1 MTTTSRHEIPDF
13 LGSHDS
19 SGPAVDVSE
28 ISVRFGALMAVSGL
42 SLQVRPGQITALIG
56 PNGAGKS
63 TAFNAMTGYVR
74 LLSGTVRLGELDLTR
89 MRPDRVSMH
98 GLVRSFQ
105 KKSIFP
111 AMTVRENLRVGLHRT
126 EQKSL
131 LAAMLGLPSHRR
143 SEAATAERVLAMA
156 RLVGLQ
162 RDLDTPAETLAYG
175 RQRMLAVGVSLS
187 AQPRFLLLDEPTAG
201 LNGSESAEMASLLRA
216 VRDHGIGVLL
226 VEHDMKFLLNLSDH
240 VVVLNA
246 GRKIAEGT
254 PTEIQEDPAV
264 RVAYLGERHKTC

>member
-1 MTTTSRHEIPDF
+1 MTTTAVHEIPDF
-13 LGSHDS
+13 LASPDPS
-19 SGPAVDVSE
+19 DPALEVSDV
-28 ISVRFGALMAVSGL
+28 SVRFGALMAVAEV
-42 SLQVRPGQITALIG
+42 SLQVKPGRITALIG

-74 LLSGTVRLGELDLTR
+74 LQGGTVRLGDLDLTG

-98 GLVRSFQ
+98 GVVRSFQ

-143 SEAATAERVLAMA
+143 SEAETAERIRAMA

-162 RDLDTPAETLAYG
+162 RELDTSAETLPYG

-187 AQPRFLLLDEPTAG
+187 AHPRFLLLDEPTAG
-201 LNGSESAEMASLLRA
+201 LNSSESVEMASLLRA

-246 GRKIAEGT
+246 GRKISEGT
-254 PTEIQEDPAV
+254 PAEIQADPAV
-264 RVAYLGERHKTC
+264 RVAYLGERHKAC

>member
-1 MTTTSRHEIPDF
+1 MTTTPLHEIPAF
-13 LGSHDS
+13 LSSPDP
-19 SGPAVDVSE
+19 SGPALEASG
-28 ISVRFGALMAVSGL
+28 ISVRFGALMAVSDV
-42 SLQVRPGQITALIG
+42 SLEVQPGRITALIG

-63 TAFNAMTGYVR
+63 TAFNAMTGYVK
-74 LLSGTVRLGELDLTR
+74 LASGTVRVGDLDLTR
-89 MRPDRVSMH
+89 MRPDRVCMH
-98 GLVRSFQ
+98 GVVRSFQ

-126 EQKSL
+126 EEKSL
-131 LAAMLGLPSHRR
+131 LAAMLGLPAHRR
-143 SEAATAERVLAMA
+143 SEAQMAERVRAMA
-156 RLVGLQ
+156 RLTGLH
-162 RDLDTPAETLAYG
+162 RELDTPAETLAYG
-175 RQRMLAVGVSLS
+175 RQRMLAVGVSLC

-201 LNGSESAEMASLLRA
+201 LNSSESAEMASLLRA

-254 PTEIQEDPAV
+254 PTEIQENPDV
-264 RVAYLGERHKTC
+264 QVAYLGERHKTC

>member
-1 MTTTSRHEIPDF
+1 MSTMPLHQMPDF
-13 LGSHDS
+13 LDS
-19 SGPAVDVSE
+19 QDPSGPALDVSGV
-28 ISVRFGALMAVSGL
+28 SVRFGALMAISEVSL
-42 SLQVRPGQITALIG
+42 RVRPGRITALIG

-63 TAFNAMTGYVR
+63 TAFNAMTGYVK
-74 LLSGTVRLGELDLTR
+74 LESGTVRLGDLDLTM
-89 MRPDRVSMH
+89 MRPDRVWMH
-98 GLVRSFQ
+98 GLVRAFQ

-126 EQKSL
+126 EPKSL
-131 LAAMLGLPSHRR
+131 LAAMLGLPAYRR
-143 SEAATAERVLAMA
+143 SEAKTADRVRAMA
-156 RLVGLQ
+156 RLIGLH
-162 RDLDTPAETLAYG
+162 RELDTPAETLAYG

-201 LNGSESAEMASLLRA
+201 LNSLESAEMASLLKA
-216 VRDHGIGVLL
+216 VCDHGIGVLL

-254 PTEIQEDPAV
+254 PTEIQENPDV
-264 RVAYLGERHKTC
+264 RVAYLGARHKTC

>member
-1 MTTTSRHEIPDF
+1 MTTALNEMPAFLPSRDP
-13 LGSHDS
+13 
-19 SGPAVDVSE
+19 SGPAIEAKDM
-28 ISVRFGALMAVSGL
+28 SVRFGALMAVSEV
-42 SLQVRPGQITALIG
+42 SLEVRPGRITALIG

-63 TAFNAMTGYVR
+63 TAFNAMTGFVR
-74 LLSGTVRLGELDLTR
+74 LQSGTVRVGDLDLTR

-98 GLVRSFQ
+98 GVVRSFQ
-105 KKSIFP
+105 RKSIFP

-126 EQKSL
+126 EHKSL
-131 LAAMLGLPSHRR
+131 LATMLGLPVHRR
-143 SEAATAERVLAMA
+143 SEAQTAERVQGMA

-162 RDLDTPAETLAYG
+162 ADLDTPAENLAYG
-175 RQRMLAVGVSLS
+175 RQRMLAVGVCLS

-201 LNGSESAEMASLLRA
+201 LNSAESAEMARLLRA

-254 PTEIQEDPAV
+254 PAEVQENPDV
-264 RVAYLGERHKTC
+264 RVAYLGERHKKC

>member
-1 MTTTSRHEIPDF
+1 MTATTLHQLPEFLASPDR
-13 LGSHDS
+13 SD
-19 SGPAVDVSE
+19 PALAVSDV
-28 ISVRFGALMAVSGL
+28 SVRFGALMAVAEV
-42 SLQVRPGQITALIG
+42 SLEVKPGRITALIG

-63 TAFNAMTGYVR
+63 TAFNAMTGYVK
-74 LLSGTVRLGELDLTR
+74 LQGGTVRLGDLDLTG
-89 MRPDRVSMH
+89 MRPDLVSMH
-98 GLVRSFQ
+98 GVVRSFQ

-131 LAAMLGLPSHRR
+131 VAAMLSLPSHRR
-143 SEAATAERVLAMA
+143 SEAETAERIQAMA
-156 RLVGLQ
+156 RLVGLHQ
-162 RDLDTPAETLAYG
+162 ELDTSAETLSYG

-201 LNGSESAEMASLLRA
+201 LNSSESAEMASLLRA

-240 VVVLNA
+240 VVVLSA

-254 PTEIQEDPAV
+254 PAGIQADPDV

>member
-1 MTTTSRHEIPDF
+1 MTALSRHQIPDF
-13 LGSHDS
+13 LDS
-19 SGPAVDVSE
+19 PDPSGPAVEVSD
-28 ISVRFGALMAVSGL
+28 ISVRFGALMAVSEV
-42 SLQVRPGQITALIG
+42 SLQVRPGRITALIG

-74 LLSGTVRLGELDLTR
+74 LQSGTVRLGDLDLTM

-111 AMTVRENLRVGLHRT
+111 AMTVRENLRVALHRT

-131 LAAMLGLPSHRR
+131 LAAMLGLPSHHR
-143 SEAATAERVLAMA
+143 SEARTAERIGAMA
-156 RLVGLQ
+156 RLIGLQ
-162 RDLDTPAETLAYG
+162 RELETPAETLAYG

-201 LNGSESAEMASLLRA
+201 LNSSESAEMASLLRA

-254 PTEIQEDPAV
+254 PAEIQADPAV
-264 RVAYLGERHKTC
+264 RVAYLGERHKQC

>member
-1 MTTTSRHEIPDF
+1 MTTTPRHQIPDF
-13 LGSHDS
+13 LESQDP
-19 SGPAVDVSE
+19 SGPPLEVSNV
-28 ISVRFGALMAVSGL
+28 SVRFGALMAVAEV
-42 SLQVRPGQITALIG
+42 SLTVRPGQITALIG

-74 LLSGTVRLGELDLTR
+74 LESGTVRLGELDLTM
-89 MRPDRVSMH
+89 MRPDRVSRH

-131 LAAMLGLPSHRR
+131 LAAMLGLPSHHR
-143 SEAATAERVLAMA
+143 SEQKTAERIHAIA
-156 RLVGLQ
+156 RLVGLHQ
-162 RDLDTPAETLAYG
+162 QLDIPAETLAYG

-201 LNGSESAEMASLLRA
+201 LNGAESAEMASLLRA

-254 PTEIQEDPAV
+254 PAEIQADPDV
-264 RVAYLGERHKTC
+264 RVAYLGERHKAC

>member
-1 MTTTSRHEIPDF
+1 MSPASKHVIPDC
-13 LGSHDS
+13 LDS
-19 SGPAVDVSE
+19 PDPTGPSLEMSDLSVS
-28 ISVRFGALMAVSGL
+28 FGALKAVSEV
-42 SLQVRPGQITALIG
+42 SLTVRPGQITALIG

-63 TAFNAMTGYVR
+63 TAFNAMTGYVKVE
-74 LLSGTVRLGELDLTR
+74 SGTVRLGDLDLTM
-89 MRPDRVSMH
+89 MRPDRVSGH

-111 AMTVRENLRVGLHRT
+111 GMSVSENLRVGLHRT

-143 SEAATAERVLAMA
+143 SEEQLADRVRDMA
-156 RLVGLQ
+156 RLVGL
-162 RDLDTPAETLAYG
+162 RHELDTPAETLAYG
-175 RQRMLAVGVSLS
+175 RQRMLAVGVCLC
-187 AQPRFLLLDEPTAG
+187 AQPKFLLLDEPTAG
-201 LNGSESAEMASLLRA
+201 LNSSESEQMASLLSA
-216 VRDHGIGVLL
+216 VRDHGIGILL

-254 PTEIQEDPAV
+254 PGEVQENPEV
-264 RVAYLGERHKTC
+264 RVAYLGERHKAC

>member
-1 MTTTSRHEIPDF
+1 MTSTALHQIPDF
-13 LGSHDS
+13 LASPDPS
-19 SGPAVDVSE
+19 DPPLAVSDV
-28 ISVRFGALMAVSGL
+28 SVRFGALMAVAEV
-42 SLQVRPGQITALIG
+42 SLEVKPGRITALIG

-63 TAFNAMTGYVR
+63 TAFNAMTGYVK
-74 LLSGTVRLGELDLTR
+74 LQGGTVRLGEVDLTG

-98 GLVRSFQ
+98 GVVRSFQ

-111 AMTVRENLRVGLHRT
+111 AMTVQENLRVGLHRT

-143 SEAATAERVLAMA
+143 SEAETAERIQAMA
-156 RLVGLQ
+156 RLVGLH
-162 RDLDTPAETLAYG
+162 RELDTHAETLSYG

-201 LNGSESAEMASLLRA
+201 LNSSESAEMAALLRA

-254 PTEIQEDPAV
+254 PAEIQADPDV

>member
-1 MTTTSRHEIPDF
+1 MTTTAVHDIPEF
-13 LGSHDS
+13 LASPDPS
-19 SGPAVDVSE
+19 APALEVSDL
-28 ISVRFGALMAVSGL
+28 SVRFGALMAVAEV
-42 SLQVRPGQITALIG
+42 SLQVKPGRITALIG

-63 TAFNAMTGYVR
+63 TAFNAMTGYVKLHR
-74 LLSGTVRLGELDLTR
+74 GTVRLGDLDLTG

-98 GLVRSFQ
+98 GVVRSFQ

-111 AMTVRENLRVGLHRT
+111 DMTVRENLRVGLHRT

-131 LAAMLGLPSHRR
+131 FAAMLGLPSHRR
-143 SEAATAERVLAMA
+143 SEAETAERIRAMA

-162 RDLDTPAETLAYG
+162 RELDTSAETLPYG

-201 LNGSESAEMASLLRA
+201 LNSSESVEMASLLRA

-254 PTEIQEDPAV
+254 PAEIQADPAV
-264 RVAYLGERHKTC
+264 RVAYLGERHKAC

>member
-1 MTTTSRHEIPDF
+1 MTTTAVHEIPEF
-13 LGSHDS
+13 LASPDPS
-19 SGPAVDVSE
+19 DPALEVSDV
-28 ISVRFGALMAVSGL
+28 SVRFGALVAVADV
-42 SLQVRPGQITALIG
+42 SLEVKPGRITALIG

-74 LLSGTVRLGELDLTR
+74 LQGGTIRLGELDLTG

-98 GLVRSFQ
+98 GVVRSFQ

-111 AMTVRENLRVGLHRT
+111 AMTVRENLRVGLHRS

-143 SEAATAERVLAMA
+143 SEAETAERIRAMA
-156 RLVGLQ
+156 GLVGLQ
-162 RDLDTPAETLAYG
+162 RELDTSAETLSYG

-201 LNGSESAEMASLLRA
+201 LNSSESVEMANLLKA

-254 PTEIQEDPAV
+254 PTEIQADPAV
-264 RVAYLGERHKTC
+264 RVAYLGERHKEC

>member
-1 MTTTSRHEIPDF
+1 MSTLSQHQIPDF
-13 LGSHDS
+13 LGSPDP
-19 SGPAVDVSE
+19 SGPALEVSE
-28 ISVRFGALMAVSGL
+28 VSVRFGALMAVSEV
-42 SLQVRPGQITALIG
+42 SLEVRPGRITALIG

-63 TAFNAMTGYVR
+63 TAFNAITGYVK
-74 LLSGTVRLGELDLTR
+74 LESGSVRLGELDLTM

-131 LAAMLGLPSHRR
+131 TAAMLGLPSHRR
-143 SEAATAERVLAMA
+143 SEAKTAERVRDMA
-156 RLVGLQ
+156 RLIGLQ
-162 RDLDTPAETLAYG
+162 RELDTPAETLAYG

-187 AQPRFLLLDEPTAG
+187 AQPKFLLLDEPTAG
-201 LNGSESAEMASLLRA
+201 LNSSESAEMASLLRA

-254 PTEIQEDPAV
+254 PSEIQEDPEV

>member
-1 MTTTSRHEIPDF
+1 MTITGLHEIPAF
-13 LGSHDS
+13 LES
-19 SGPAVDVSE
+19 PDVSGAALE
-28 ISVRFGALMAVSGL
+28 VIDVSVRFGALLAVSEV
-42 SLQVRPGQITALIG
+42 SLEVKPGQITALIG

-63 TAFNAMTGYVR
+63 TAFNAITGYVK
-74 LLSGTVRLGELDLTR
+74 LHGGAVRVGQLDLTG

-98 GLVRSFQ
+98 GVVRSFQ

-111 AMTVRENLRVGLHRT
+111 AMTVRENLRVGLHRS

-131 LAAMLGLPSHRR
+131 LPAMLGLPSHRR
-143 SEAATAERVLAMA
+143 SETVTAERVAAMA
-156 RLVGLQ
+156 KLIGLQ
-162 RDLDTPAETLAYG
+162 RELDTPAETLAYG

-201 LNGSESAEMASLLRA
+201 LNSSESVEMANLLRA
-216 VRDHGIGVLL
+216 VRSHGIGVLL

-254 PTEIQEDPAV
+254 PAEIQEDPDV

>member
-1 MTTTSRHEIPDF
+1 VLALQDVTLELHRHEVV
-13 LGSHDS
+13 G
-19 SGPAVDVSE
+19 
-28 ISVRFGALMAVSGL
+28 
-42 SLQVRPGQITALIG
+42 LIG

-63 TAFNAMTGYVR
+63 TAFNAMTGYVK
-74 LLSGTVRLGELDLTR
+74 LESGTVRVGDLDLTR

-98 GLVRSFQ
+98 GVVRSFQ

-111 AMTVRENLRVGLHRT
+111 AMTVRENLRVGLHRS

-131 LAAMLGLPSHRR
+131 LAAMLGLPVHRR
-143 SEAATAERVLAMA
+143 SEAQTAERVRAMA
-156 RLVGLQ
+156 RLIGLQ
-162 RDLDTPAETLAYG
+162 RELDTPAETLAYG
-175 RQRMLAVGVSLS
+175 RQRMLAVGVSLC

-201 LNGSESAEMASLLRA
+201 LNSSESAEMADLLRA

-254 PTEIQEDPAV
+254 PAEIQDDPDV
-264 RVAYLGERHKTC
+264 RAAYLGERHKAC

>member
-1 MTTTSRHEIPDF
+1 MTSTALHQIPDF
-13 LGSHDS
+13 LASPD
-19 SGPAVDVSE
+19 PTDPPLAVSDV
-28 ISVRFGALMAVSGL
+28 SVRFGALMAVAEV
-42 SLQVRPGQITALIG
+42 SLEVKPGRITALIG

-63 TAFNAMTGYVR
+63 TAFNAMTGYVK
-74 LLSGTVRLGELDLTR
+74 LQGGTVRLGEVDLTG

-98 GLVRSFQ
+98 GVVRSFQ

-143 SEAATAERVLAMA
+143 SEAETAERIQAMA
-156 RLVGLQ
+156 RLVGLH
-162 RDLDTPAETLAYG
+162 RELDTHAETLSYG

-201 LNGSESAEMASLLRA
+201 LNSSESAEMAALLRA

-254 PTEIQEDPAV
+254 PAEIQADPDV
-264 RVAYLGERHKTC
+264 RVAYLGERHKPC

>member
-1 MTTTSRHEIPDF
+1 MSRTAQHHVPDC
-13 LGSHDS
+13 LARRDL
-19 SGPAVDVSE
+19 SGPALEISDVSV
-28 ISVRFGALMAVSGL
+28 SFGALRAVSEV
-42 SLQVRPGQITALIG
+42 SLTVRPGKITALIG

-63 TAFNAMTGYVR
+63 TAFNAMTGYVKVE
-74 LLSGTVRLGELDLTR
+74 SGSVRLGDLDLTM
-89 MRPDRVSMH
+89 MRPDRVSKH

-111 AMTVRENLRVGLHRT
+111 GMTVRENLRVGLHRT

-131 LAAMLGLPSHRR
+131 LAAMLGLPSHHR
-143 SEAATAERVLAMA
+143 SEDQLTGRVRDMA
-156 RLVGLQ
+156 RLVGLH
-162 RDLDTPAETLAYG
+162 RELDTPAETLAYG
-175 RQRMLAVGVSLS
+175 RQRMLAVGVCLS

-201 LNGSESAEMASLLRA
+201 LNSSESEQMAGLLRA
-216 VRDHGIGVLL
+216 VRNHGIGILL

-254 PTEIQEDPAV
+254 PGEVQENPEV